1 MKFDVDLELGSKT
14 RRILKRIAR
23 ALEETHQAAHRGLI
37 LTRVSFD
44 TGQIIESVEG
54 ITLMVLTDTQQA
66 TITFGQ
72 PLDRKGKPAKVQ
84 PGSVV
89 FSIDNPDAATVTQ
102 DPNDPFTASV
112 VAGNPTAD
120 GAPATITIS
129 ADADLGDGVKTITG
143 VEPLIVTS
151 GEAVGFG
158 NAAVGPITEQ

>member
-1 MKFDVDLELGSKT
+1 MSLSFELGLKT

-23 ALEETHQAAHRGLI
+23 ALEAKQFVNDNLVLI
-37 LTRVSFD
+37 RVSFD
-44 TGQIIESVEG
+44 TGQIVEG
-54 ITLMVLTDTQQA
+54 DIQLMVLTDTQQA

-72 PLDRKGKPAKVQ
+72 PLDKKGKPAKVQ
-84 PGSVV
+84 PGSVA
-89 FSIDNPDAATVTQ
+89 FSIDQPDAATVTQ
-102 DPNDPFTASV
+102 DASDPFTALV

-120 GAPATITIS
+120 GSPATITIS

-158 NAAVGPITEQ
+158 NATVSAPVEQP